1 MSVELKLVF
10 ASVQEAANAL
20 ARLNAVPPAAASGP
34 ASPAQA
40 ATPAAPKA
48 ADTKKESAGAQAS
61 SSAAA
66 AASPAPAESKA
77 DAAEKATPK
86 ADAPTYEK
94 SGLPEKIKTA
104 VGKDKAG
111 VVALLKEFGVSK
123 GPELKP
129 EQFAA
134 FGEKIDALLAGG
146 DLA

>member
-1 MSVELKLVF
+1 MSVKIELVF

-20 ARLNAVPPAAASGP
+20 AKLGAPTTAAP
-34 ASPAQA
+34 
-40 ATPAAPKA
+40 TPAAPEKA
-48 ADTKKESAGAQAS
+48 ATPKAEPKKETGGTPAS
-61 SSAAA
+61 SSAAP
-66 AASPAPAESKA
+66 AASPSPAEPKA
-77 DAAEKATPK
+77 DAAEKTAPK

-94 SGLPEKIKTA
+94 SGLPEKIKAA
-104 VGKDKAG
+104 VDKDKAG

>member
-1 MSVELKLVF
+1 MSVKIELVF

-20 ARLNAVPPAAASGP
+20 AKLGAPTTAAP
-34 ASPAQA
+34 
-40 ATPAAPKA
+40 TPAAPEKA
-48 ADTKKESAGAQAS
+48 ATAKAETKKETGGTPAS
-61 SSAAA
+61 SSAAP
-66 AASPAPAESKA
+66 AASPASAEPKA

-94 SGLPEKIKTA
+94 SGLPEKIKAA

-111 VVALLKEFGVSK
+111 VIALLKEFGVAK

>member
-20 ARLNAVPPAAASGP
+20 AKLGAPTTAAP
-34 ASPAQA
+34 
-40 ATPAAPKA
+40 TPAAPEKA
-48 ADTKKESAGAQAS
+48 ATAKAETKKETGGTPAS
-61 SSAAA
+61 SSAAP
-66 AASPAPAESKA
+66 AASPASAEPKA

-129 EQFAA
+129 DQFVA

>member
-1 MSVELKLVF
+1 MSVKIEFVF

-20 ARLNAVPPAAASGP
+20 ARLGAPTTAAP
-34 ASPAQA
+34 
-40 ATPAAPKA
+40 TPAATEKA
-48 ADTKKESAGAQAS
+48 ATTAKAETKKETGGTPAS
-61 SSAAA
+61 SSAAP
-66 AASPAPAESKA
+66 AASPASAEPKA
-77 DAAEKATPK
+77 DAVEKPK

-94 SGLPEKIKTA
+94 SGLPEKIKAA

-129 EQFAA
+129 DQFAA

>member
-1 MSVELKLVF
+1 MSVKIELVF

-20 ARLNAVPPAAASGP
+20 AKLGAPTTAAP
-34 ASPAQA
+34 
-40 ATPAAPKA
+40 TPAAPEKA
-48 ADTKKESAGAQAS
+48 ATPKADPKKETGGTPAS
-61 SSAAA
+61 SSAAP
-66 AASPAPAESKA
+66 AASPASAEPKA

-94 SGLPEKIKTA
+94 SGLPEKIKAA

-129 EQFAA
+129 DQFVA

>member
-1 MSVELKLVF
+1 MSVKIELVF

-20 ARLNAVPPAAASGP
+20 AKLGAPTTAAP
-34 ASPAQA
+34 
-40 ATPAAPKA
+40 TPAAPEKA
-48 ADTKKESAGAQAS
+48 ATPKAEPKKETGGTPAS
-61 SSAAA
+61 SSAAP
-66 AASPAPAESKA
+66 AASPSPAEPKA
-77 DAAEKATPK
+77 DAAEKTAPK

-129 EQFAA
+129 DQFVA

>member
-20 ARLNAVPPAAASGP
+20 AKLGAPTTAVPA
-34 ASPAQA
+34 
-40 ATPAAPKA
+40 PAAPEKA
-48 ADTKKESAGAQAS
+48 ATATAKAEKSPAAETAKPADTKPSADTAKTD
-61 SSAAA
+61 
-66 AASPAPAESKA
+66 APADK
-77 DAAEKATPK
+77 PK

-94 SGLPEKIKTA
+94 SGLPEKIKAA

-129 EQFAA
+129 DQFAA
-134 FGEKIDALLAGG
+134 FGEKIDALLSGG

>member
-1 MSVELKLVF
+1 MSVKIELVF

-20 ARLNAVPPAAASGP
+20 AKLGAPTTAAPAPAATEK
-34 ASPAQA
+34 A
-40 ATPAAPKA
+40 ATTKA
-48 ADTKKESAGAQAS
+48 EPKKETGGTPAS
-61 SSAAA
+61 SSAAP
-66 AASPAPAESKA
+66 AASPASAEPKA

-94 SGLPEKIKTA
+94 SGLPEKIKAA

-111 VVALLKEFGVSK
+111 VVALLKEFGVTK

>member
-1 MSVELKLVF
+1 MSVKIELVF

-20 ARLNAVPPAAASGP
+20 AKLGAPTTAAP
-34 ASPAQA
+34 
-40 ATPAAPKA
+40 TPAAPEKA
-48 ADTKKESAGAQAS
+48 ATAKAEPKKETGGTPAS
-61 SSAAA
+61 SSAAP
-66 AASPAPAESKA
+66 AASPASAEPKA

-94 SGLPEKIKTA
+94 SGLPEKIKAA

-111 VVALLKEFGVSK
+111 VVALLKEFGVTK

>member
-1 MSVELKLVF
+1 MSVKIELVF

-20 ARLNAVPPAAASGP
+20 ARLGAPTTAAP
-34 ASPAQA
+34 
-40 ATPAAPKA
+40 TPAATEKA
-48 ADTKKESAGAQAS
+48 ATTAKAETKKETGGTPAS
-61 SSAAA
+61 SSAAP
-66 AASPAPAESKA
+66 AASPASAEPKA

-129 EQFAA
+129 DQFAA

>member
-1 MSVELKLVF
+1 MSVKIELVF

-20 ARLNAVPPAAASGP
+20 AKLGAPTTAAP
-34 ASPAQA
+34 
-40 ATPAAPKA
+40 TPAAPEKA
-48 ADTKKESAGAQAS
+48 ATTKAEPKKETGGTPAS
-61 SSAAA
+61 SSAAP
-66 AASPAPAESKA
+66 AASPASAEPKA

-94 SGLPEKIKTA
+94 SGLPEKIKAA

-111 VVALLKEFGVSK
+111 VVALLKEFGVTK

>member
-1 MSVELKLVF
+1 MSVKIELVF

-20 ARLNAVPPAAASGP
+20 AKLGAPTTAAPAPAATEK
-34 ASPAQA
+34 A
-40 ATPAAPKA
+40 ATTKA
-48 ADTKKESAGAQAS
+48 EPKKETGGTPAS
-61 SSAAA
+61 SSAAP
-66 AASPAPAESKA
+66 AASPSPAEPKA

-94 SGLPEKIKTA
+94 SGLPEKIKAA

-129 EQFAA
+129 DQFAA

>member
-1 MSVELKLVF
+1 MSVKIELVF

-20 ARLNAVPPAAASGP
+20 ARLGAPTTAAPAPAATEK
-34 ASPAQA
+34 A
-40 ATPAAPKA
+40 ATTKA
-48 ADTKKESAGAQAS
+48 EPKKETGGTPAS
-61 SSAAA
+61 SSAAP
-66 AASPAPAESKA
+66 AASPASAEPKA

-94 SGLPEKIKTA
+94 SGLPEKIKA
-104 VGKDKAG
+104 AAGKDKAG

-129 EQFAA
+129 DQFVA